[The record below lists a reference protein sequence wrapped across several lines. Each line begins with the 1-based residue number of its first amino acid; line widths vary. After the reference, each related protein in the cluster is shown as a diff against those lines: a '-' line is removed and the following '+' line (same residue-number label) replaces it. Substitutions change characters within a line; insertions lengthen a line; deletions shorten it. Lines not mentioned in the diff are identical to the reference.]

1 MAAPRKQP
9 TQREKAA
16 LFALVCGVIDTW
28 KDAYIIGA
36 QRPEIEISRFSSL
49 NSIVTRWKTRPE
61 IQELYKE
68 LQEFHD
74 AQRLQMMREG
84 EERSKREGERE
95 REERREKVDNK
106 PGKAAQ
112 IDYNDPKERRK
123 AYNRIIAESQDDPKT
138 QLDALKV
145 IEGLQK
151 DDRQAAKD
159 AQIQRF
165 YTPLKCQ
172 NCPLYTKAK
181 KTTL

>member
-1 MAAPRKQP
+1 MF
-9 TQREKAA
+9 TQEEQRRAELVALVALRLGVVESWQDAYLISHGKGRADLPGKNSVASTSARWKNSARTAELFKEAESIVNAKLREHGEREK
-16 LFALVCGVIDTW
+16 
-28 KDAYIIGA
+28 
-36 QRPEIEISRFSSL
+36 E
-49 NSIVTRWKTRPE
+49 
-61 IQELYKE
+61 
-68 LQEFHD
+68 
-74 AQRLQMMREG
+74 
-84 EERSKREGERE
+84 REGERE
-95 REERREKVDNK
+95 REERRGKVDNK

-112 IDYNDPKERRK
+112 IDYNDPKERRR

>member
-36 QRPEIEISRFSSL
+36 QRPEIEISRFSAL
-49 NSIVTRWKTRPE
+49 NSIVTRWKFRPE

-84 EERSKREGERE
+84 EERKERE
-95 REERREKVDNK
+95 REERRGKEDSKS
-106 PGKAAQ
+106 GKAAQ
-112 IDYNDPKERRK
+112 IDYNDPKERRR

-172 NCPLYTKAK
+172 NCPLYIKAK

>member
-1 MAAPRKQP
+1 MF
-9 TQREKAA
+9 TQEEQRRAE
-16 LFALVCGVIDTW
+16 LVALVALRLGVVESW
-28 KDAYIIGA
+28 QDAYL
-36 QRPEIEISRFSSL
+36 ISHGKGRADL
-49 NSIVTRWKTRPE
+49 PGKNSIASTSARWKNSARTAELFRE
-61 IQELYKE
+61 AESIVNTKIQE
-68 LQEFHD
+68 
-74 AQRLQMMREG
+74 RG
-84 EERSKREGERE
+84 KREGEKEQERE
-95 REERREKVDNK
+95 RERERGKEDNK
-106 PGKAAQ
+106 TAKVAQ

-165 YTPLKCQ
+165 YTPIKCQ

-181 KTTL
+181 KATL